1 MRGTAQTLF
10 AGSLLEL
17 MLTLMALW
25 TGGSSLL
32 THYSRTT
39 AQLGN
44 TATSLCLLKLE
55 AFADT
60 AAFAKC
66 SLRGEEEST
75 SYGAPVEPE
84 DLSGHRRHGHMITD
98 IINLPAKGHLKER
111 YVTTGKDGTF
121 RFWQA
126 KVWLQN
132 LIACSASLSVAVAH
146 GILLLMQYQQT
157 VSHML

>member
-1 MRGTAQTLF
+1 
-10 AGSLLEL
+10 
-17 MLTLMALW
+17 
-25 TGGSSLL
+25 
-32 THYSRTT
+32 
-39 AQLGN
+39 
-44 TATSLCLLKLE
+44 
-55 AFADT
+55 
-60 AAFAKC
+60 
-66 SLRGEEEST
+66 
-75 SYGAPVEPE
+75 
-84 DLSGHRRHGHMITD
+84 MITD

>member
-1 MRGTAQTLF
+1 VPV
-10 AGSLLEL
+10 
-17 MLTLMALW
+17 
-25 TGGSSLL
+25 
-32 THYSRTT
+32 
-39 AQLGN
+39 
-44 TATSLCLLKLE
+44 K
-55 AFADT
+55 
-60 AAFAKC
+60 AAVYICKYVPYC

-84 DLSGHRRHGHMITD
+84 DLSGHRRHGHMITN

-132 LIACSASLSVAVAH
+132 LKICSAYQLAAVAH
-146 GILLLMQYQQT
+146 GILLVMQHQQT
-157 VSHML
+157 VNQMFVLFIAKLYQHRPHATTLPNAVLSASLWLLALRCVLLTKDS